1 MRSDLQMWGVLI
13 ALIIL
18 HSHFQFYVISLSFS
32 SGILTANSTT
42 RKDPISQQSSFSG
55 LPRLSIGG
63 YSTPSTPKSTSFQS
77 LATSFPPTITSN
89 SHIAPSTTPFFI
101 VPTVTSTIS
110 IHLDINVPQSSTAS
124 APVVFVTNP
133 SDPDQVVRFRALQI
147 HESQRSGLPNVSDTA
162 PAALLIPK
170 LGVPVLLFSFIIVIP
185 DISSLPP
192 WLSL

>member
-1 MRSDLQMWGVLI
+1 MRSNLHMWGVLI

-42 RKDPISQQSSFSG
+42 GKDPISQQSSFSG

-110 IHLDINVPQSSTAS
+110 IHLDINVAQSSTS
-124 APVVFVTNP
+124 SGPGVFVTNP
-133 SDPDQVVRFRALQI
+133 NDPKQVVPFEARKIPINQRAT
-147 HESQRSGLPNVSDTA
+147 LPDVMTDTA
-162 PAALLIPK
+162 PAALEID
-170 LGVPVLLFSFIIVIP
+170 GIVGILFTGYIVVIP
-185 DISSLPP
+185 AVKLPS

>member
-1 MRSDLQMWGVLI
+1 MRSNLHMWGVLI

-55 LPRLSIGG
+55 LPRLSRG
-63 YSTPSTPKSTSFQS
+63 YSTPSTPISTSFQS

-110 IHLDINVPQSSTAS
+110 IHLDINVAQSSISS
-124 APVVFVTNP
+124 APGVFVTNP
-133 SDPDQVVRFRALQI
+133 SDPKQVVRFVARKI
-147 HESQRSGLPNVSDTA
+147 PESQRTSLPKVMTDTA
-162 PAALLIPK
+162 PAALEID
-170 LGVPVLLFSFIIVIP
+170 GIVGILFTGYIIVIP
-185 DISSLPP
+185 V
-192 WLSL
+192 